1 MMILFPKD
9 RYGVKIA
16 LKLIFEAMEQGASYT
31 YIIGMIDFARQF
43 GAITAE
49 EEKALTEYLIERER
63 VK

>member
-1 MMILFPKD
+1 
-9 RYGVKIA
+9 
-16 LKLIFEAMEQGASYT
+16 MEQGASYT